1 MAISASIALLL
12 DSVMRTACLH
22 GMMSLVNA
30 NSHICLQRIKFI
42 RWHVKSLSR
51 NKEEPTVEQLVD
63 QLFELFDVA
72 DDGDATPDNGDGDGQ
87 ISVVSFPLQK

>member
-1 MAISASIALLL
+1 M
-12 DSVMRTACLH
+12 
-22 GMMSLVNA
+22 
-30 NSHICLQRIKFI
+30 
-42 RWHVKSLSR
+42 KSLSR